1 MDLTLDAGA
10 GPVPVPVPNSNLSVE
25 ENRGEAFVSHA
36 WQINPLW
43 SLDSRLA
50 AETSR
55 LSFTGDTEQSVSLTY
70 VKPRVQLTR
79 KFGQHQLQMRVF
91 RDVGQ
96 LDFTDFVSTARL
108 ADDLINGGNPDL
120 RPQTAWA
127 AEVEGDLRFANDA
140 ALRVRAVP
148 SLAR

>member
-1 MDLTLDAGA
+1 MHGR
-10 GPVPVPVPNSNLSVE
+10 SIRS
-25 ENRGEAFVSHA
+25 
-36 WQINPLW
+36 W

-91 RDVGQ
+91 RDVGP
-96 LDFTDFVSTARL
+96 ARL
-108 ADDLINGGNPDL
+108 HRL
-120 RPQTAWA
+120 RVHRAGSPTTSSMA
-127 AEVEGDLRFANDA
+127 AIRICGRRRHGRREVEGDLRFASDA

-148 SLAR
+148 PLAR